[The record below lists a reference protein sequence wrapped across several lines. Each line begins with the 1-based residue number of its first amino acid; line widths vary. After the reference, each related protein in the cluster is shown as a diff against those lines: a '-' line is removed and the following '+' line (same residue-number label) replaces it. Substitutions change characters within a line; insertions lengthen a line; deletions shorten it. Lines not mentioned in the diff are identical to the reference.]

1 MRPASMISI
10 LAVLVAATA
19 AAAEIGTDRDGVH
32 VITEANLD
40 DFLSANDVALV
51 EFYSPFC
58 ARCKELKP
66 ELARAAR
73 ELSKFGLNLGKVDA
87 VAETALGREFNV
99 KAGTSVALALGRHLK
114 LA

>member
-1 MRPASMISI
+1 MRFASMISI
-10 LAVLVAATA
+10 LFVLLVAATA
-19 AAAEIGTDRDGVH
+19 VEISTDRDGVH

-66 ELARAAR
+66 ELARAAG

-99 KAGTSVALALGRHLK
+99 KAGTSVGLALGRRLK